1 MGKSKKRNK
10 RKRNNK
16 GHLSACID
24 GYLYATVDGE
34 RLIDIASQLSI
45 DPTVLIELN
54 KSLNGLNMRSKF
66 EHNAL
71 LVVPS
76 DAAGVKAFLA
86 SGAGGEGGNAADGNA
101 AGGPPND
108 AAGGNAADGNAAGG
122 PPNVRVVLAPAGR
135 RAPGRGVGSK
145 PPEMDEAADQRIT
158 KDTLLADKQG
168 KVS

>member
-10 RKRNNK
+10 RRRNNN

-34 RLIDIASQLSI
+34 RLIDIASRLSL

-76 DAAGVKAFLA
+76 DDDFLMPTFA
-86 SGAGGEGGNAADGNA
+86 S
-101 AGGPPND
+101 
-108 AAGGNAADGNAAGG
+108 
-122 PPNVRVVLAPAGR
+122 VVLHWTG
-135 RAPGRGVGSK
+135 
-145 PPEMDEAADQRIT
+145 
-158 KDTLLADKQG
+158 DKSTQT
-168 KVS
+168 SA